1 MNNCHT
7 DMKICFLGAH
17 AAGKTT
23 FIAALNHMQ
32 RGGSYFDLAFSETDS
47 GRIIQAWVESL
58 KQGNPL
64 APTTATLSF
73 KGDLCFADGYKE
85 SVEFLDI
92 VGADFENGYKQ
103 KHIPTLEQI
112 RPFVHQCEHLFFF
125 VEPDDILSP
134 DSRALITFVDV
145 LSDYMN
151 KNGRKP
157 ASVTVVMTKAD
168 LYSGL
173 DEDNPKSV
181 KQFVSSRHADDVNG
195 LCQLVPSVRFVP
207 VSVKRE
213 GAFCLTNRDFDRLF
227 RPIRIAPV
235 ISGLRKMLRWGLC
248 LLALVAVLTI
258 SHEVWKSWTA
268 TTIVEGEVEANRII
282 GQMENADYPT
292 LIELRKK
299 VEDRYPEYLPRVRE
313 AFDKRAGKIRE
324 EAIARLKLAYV
335 RYMSDPCPSTL
346 DEYKKAYRD
355 CVYVKASIPPELVL
369 PERAMLLVHVNSI
382 LKRNHSPRETLSSF
396 IQDRCALVRGYLEA
410 KKRLGV
416 SECKDEEI
424 EKAMDLALYIS
435 SPNWYV
441 ISVNQLEGLPGADEY
456 CFTFST
462 SRWARQMTSKES
474 LNTGCFKG
482 RAFYKNTFR
491 PVKIQWNVDQ
501 PLSVALWED
510 GDCVAYEDRGTGDKQ
525 HLPLGYF
532 CRNYDSRMDIQDND
546 YSKIQVRFSTVR
558 GDGSEKPISTDDL
571 NDVYR
576 YILSDDEWKKLME

>member
-1 MNNCHT
+1 MN
-7 DMKICFLGAH
+7 ICFLGAH

-85 SVEFLDI
+85 SVKFLDI

-103 KHIPTLEQI
+103 KHIPTLDQI

-125 VEPDDILSP
+125 VDPKDILSP

-145 LSDYMN
+145 LRDYIN
-151 KNGRKP
+151 ETETKP
-157 ASVTVVMTKAD
+157 VSVTVVMTKAD

-173 DEDNPKSV
+173 DEDDPKAV

-213 GAFCLTNRDFDRLF
+213 GAFCLTTRDFDRLF

-235 ISGLRKMLRWGLC
+235 RKMVRWGLC
-248 LLALVAVLTI
+248 LLALVAVLFI
-258 SHEVWKSWTA
+258 SHKTWEEGTKVKIEEVQRDA
-268 TTIVEGEVEANRII
+268 GQII
-282 GQMENADYPT
+282 EQMKKADYPT
-292 LIELRKK
+292 LVELYKK
-299 VEDRYPEYLPRVRE
+299 FEDDSLKKFRPQAKEV
-313 AFDKRAGKIRE
+313 FGKRAGEIREQKIRILE
-324 EAIARLKLAYV
+324 HAYDNYK
-335 RYMSDPCPSTL
+335 RDPRPSTL
-346 DEYKKAYRD
+346 EEYEKAYRACCEVD
-355 CVYVKASIPPELVL
+355 AVIPPDLVL
-369 PERAMLLVHVNSI
+369 TARAMLRIQISSI
-382 LKRNHSPRETLSSF
+382 LDRQHDQLREPLSSF
-396 IQDRCALVRGYLEA
+396 MKNRAELVRAYLEKKKQSGISDGMDA
-410 KKRLGV
+410 K
-416 SECKDEEI
+416 I
-424 EKAMDLALYIS
+424 EKAVDLALYIS
-435 SPNWYV
+435 CPHQYT
-441 ISVNQLEGLPGADEY
+441 ISVNKLVGLPASDAY

-462 SRWARQMTSKES
+462 SKPASEMTTDES
-474 LNTGCFKG
+474 LKTGWSEGK
-482 RAFYKNTFR
+482 AFYDKAFS
-491 PVKIQWNVDQ
+491 PVKIQWYVDQ
-501 PLSVALWED
+501 PLSVALWGD
-510 GDCVAYEDRGTGDKQ
+510 GDRVAYVDRETGDEQ

-532 CRNYDSRMDIQDND
+532 CRNYDSRMVAQDND
-546 YSKIQVRFSTVR
+546 FREIKVQFSTVR
-558 GDGSEKPISTDDL
+558 GDGSKKPISTDDL

-576 YILSDDEWKKLME
+576 YILSDEEWKKKLTE

>member
-1 MNNCHT
+1 MN
-7 DMKICFLGAH
+7 ICFLGAH

-103 KHIPTLEQI
+103 KHIPTLDQI

-125 VEPDDILSP
+125 VEPKDILSS

-151 KNGRKP
+151 ENGRKP
-157 ASVTVVMTKAD
+157 VSVTVVMTKSD

-173 DEDNPKSV
+173 DEDNPDAV

-207 VSVKRE
+207 ISVRRE
-213 GAFCLTNRDFDRLF
+213 GTFCLTDRDFDRLF
-227 RPIRIAPV
+227 HPIRRAADIIV
-235 ISGLRKMLRWGLC
+235 WRRVLFWGLC
-248 LLALVAVLTI
+248 LLGLAAVLTI
-258 SHEVWKSWTA
+258 SYEAWKSWTT
-268 TTIVEGEVEANRII
+268 TTIEEGKVESNRII
-282 GQMENADYPT
+282 GLMENADYPT
-292 LIELRKK
+292 LTELLKK
-299 VEDRYPEYLPRVRE
+299 IEDRYPEYLPEARE
-313 AFDKRAGKIRE
+313 AFKKRVE
-324 EAIARLKLAYV
+324 EISEQAIAHLRLSYG

-346 DEYKKAYRD
+346 DEYKKAYSYCLD
-355 CVYVKASIPPELVL
+355 VNASIPPELVL
-369 PERAMLLVHVNSI
+369 PERAMLLVYVNSI
-382 LKRNHSPRETLSSF
+382 LKRKHSPRETLSSF
-396 IQDRCALVRGYLEA
+396 IQERCELVRDYLEA
-410 KKRLGV
+410 KKRFGV
-416 SECKDEEI
+416 PEGMDEEI
-424 EKAMDLALYIS
+424 EKAVDLALYIS
-435 SPNWYV
+435 SPNLYI
-441 ISVNQLEGLPGADEY
+441 ISVNKLEGLPGSDEY

-462 SRWARQMTSKES
+462 ARRANQMTSDEP
-474 LNTGCFKG
+474 LNTEWRKG
-482 RAFYKNTFR
+482 RVFYKNTFS
-491 PVKIQWNVDQ
+491 PVKIQWYVDQ
-501 PLSVALWED
+501 PLSVALWENGVFSD
-510 GDCVAYEDRGTGDKQ
+510 GCVAYENRETGDKQ

-532 CRNYDSRMDIQDND
+532 CRDRDSQMDTQDND
-546 YSKIQVRFSTVR
+546 YREITVRFSTVR
-558 GDGSEKPISTDDL
+558 GDESKKPISTDDL

>member
-1 MNNCHT
+1 MN
-7 DMKICFLGAH
+7 ICFLGAH

-85 SVEFLDI
+85 KSVEFLDI

-103 KHIPTLEQI
+103 KHIPTLDQI

-125 VEPDDILSP
+125 VEPKDILSS

-151 KNGRKP
+151 ENGRKP
-157 ASVTVVMTKAD
+157 VSATVVMTKSD

-173 DEDNPKSV
+173 DEDNPDAV

-235 ISGLRKMLRWGLC
+235 ISVLRKMLRWGLC
-248 LLALVAVLTI
+248 LLALVAVSTVAY
-258 SHEVWKSWTA
+258 EVYDRRA
-268 TTIVEGEVEANRII
+268 TEVDVEKGVEANKII
-282 GQMENADYPT
+282 ETMTTADYPT
-292 LIELRKK
+292 LIGLYKK
-299 VEDRYPEYLPRVRE
+299 VEDRYPGYLPQARE
-313 AFDKRAGKIRE
+313 ARDKRAGKIRE
-324 EAIARLKLAYV
+324 EAIAHLKLSYG
-335 RYMSDPCPSTL
+335 RYMSDLCPSTL
-346 DEYKKAYRD
+346 DEYKKAYEYCLD
-355 CVYVKASIPPELVL
+355 VKASIPPELVL

-396 IQDRCALVRGYLEA
+396 IQGRCALVRNYLEE
-410 KKRLGV
+410 KKRFGV
-416 SECKDEEI
+416 SECNDVEI

-435 SPNWYV
+435 SPNLYI
-441 ISVNQLEGLPGADEY
+441 ISVNKLEGLPGSDEY

-462 SRWARQMTSKES
+462 ARWASQMTSNEP
-474 LNTGCFKG
+474 LNTGRRKG
-482 RAFYKNTFR
+482 RVFYKNTFH

-510 GDCVAYEDRGTGDKQ
+510 GDCVAYENRGTGDKQ

-546 YSKIQVRFSTVR
+546 YSGIKVRFSTVR
-558 GDGSEKPISTDDL
+558 GDGSKKPISTDDL

-576 YILSDDEWKKLME
+576 YILSDEEWKMKLTE

>member
-1 MNNCHT
+1 MN
-7 DMKICFLGAH
+7 ICFLGAP

-125 VEPDDILSP
+125 VEPEDILSP

-151 KNGRKP
+151 ENGRKP

-173 DEDNPKSV
+173 DEDDPKAV

-195 LCQLVPSVRFVP
+195 LCQFVPSVRFVP

-213 GAFCLTNRDFDRLF
+213 GAFCLTNRDFDRIF
-227 RPIRIAPV
+227 RPIRIAPF
-235 ISGLRKMLRWGLC
+235 ISGLRKMLLWGLC
-248 LLALVAVLTI
+248 LLALVAVLTVAY
-258 SHEVWKSWTA
+258 EVYDRRA
-268 TTIVEGEVEANRII
+268 TEVGVEKGVEANKII
-282 GQMENADYPT
+282 ETMTTADYPT
-292 LIELRKK
+292 LKGFYKK
-299 VEDRYPEYLPRVRE
+299 VEDKYPGYLPQARE
-313 AFDKRAGKIRE
+313 AFNRRAGEIRV

-346 DEYKKAYRD
+346 DEYKKGYRYCLD
-355 CVYVKASIPPELVL
+355 VNASIPPELVL
-369 PERAMLLVHVNSI
+369 PERAMLFVYVNSI

-410 KKRLGV
+410 KKRFGV
-416 SECKDEEI
+416 SECKDVEI

-435 SPNWYV
+435 SPNSYI
-441 ISVNQLEGLPGADEY
+441 ISVNKLVGLPGVDEY

-462 SRWARQMTSKES
+462 ARRASQMTSNES

-482 RAFYKNTFR
+482 RAFYKNTFH

-510 GDCVAYEDRGTGDKQ
+510 GDCVAYEDRETGDKQ

>member
-1 MNNCHT
+1 MN
-7 DMKICFLGAH
+7 ICFLGAH

-103 KHIPTLEQI
+103 KHIPTLDQI

-125 VEPDDILSP
+125 VEPEDILSS

-151 KNGRKP
+151 ENGRKP

-173 DEDNPKSV
+173 DEDNPKAV

-213 GAFCLTNRDFDRLF
+213 GTFCLINRDFDRLF

-248 LLALVAVLTI
+248 LSALAAVSAI
-258 SHEVWKSWTA
+258 AYEVWKSWNDE
-268 TTIVEGEVEANRII
+268 TIVVEEHEANKLIEEMK
-282 GQMENADYPT
+282 GADYPK
-292 LIELRKK
+292 LIELYKK
-299 VEDRYPEYLPRVRE
+299 VEDRYSESLPKAKETFNR
-313 AFDKRAGKIRE
+313 RAGELRGQ
-324 EAIARLKLAYV
+324 AIDRLKLSYE
-335 RYMSDPCPSTL
+335 RYMNDPSPSTL
-346 DEYKKAYRD
+346 DEYRKDYNHSMD
-355 CVYVKASIPPELVL
+355 VNASIPPELVL
-369 PERAMLLVHVNSI
+369 PARAMLRVYVKSI
-382 LKRNHSPRETLSSF
+382 LKRNHSPREPLGSF
-396 IQDRCALVRGYLEA
+396 IQDRCALVRDYLEA
-410 KKRLGV
+410 KKRFGV
-416 SECKDEEI
+416 PEGMDEEI

-435 SPNWYV
+435 SPNWYI
-441 ISVNQLEGLPGADEY
+441 ISVNKLEGLPTSDHY

-462 SRWARQMTSKES
+462 ARRASQMTSNES
-474 LNTGCFKG
+474 LNTGWRKDHVFC
-482 RAFYKNTFR
+482 KNSFP
-491 PVKIQWNVDQ
+491 PVKIQWYVDQ
-501 PLSVALWED
+501 PLSVALWEEGVFSD
-510 GDCVAYEDRGTGDKQ
+510 DCVAYENRETGDKR

-532 CRNYDSRMDIQDND
+532 CRDCDSRMDIQDND

-558 GDGSEKPISTDDL
+558 GDGSNKPISTDDL

-576 YILSDDEWKKLME
+576 YILSNKEWEQKLK

>member
-1 MNNCHT
+1 MN
-7 DMKICFLGAH
+7 ICFLGAH

-32 RGGSYFDLAFSETDS
+32 RGGSYFDLAFSESDS

-58 KQGNPL
+58 KQDNPL

-151 KNGRKP
+151 ENGRKP

-173 DEDNPKSV
+173 DEDNPKAV

-235 ISGLRKMLRWGLC
+235 ISGLRKMLYWGSC
-248 LLALVAVLTI
+248 LLALVAVLFI
-258 SHEVWKSWTA
+258 SHKTWEEGTKVKIEEVQRDA
-268 TTIVEGEVEANRII
+268 EQII
-282 GQMENADYPT
+282 EQMEKADYPT
-292 LIELRKK
+292 LVELYKK
-299 VEDRYPEYLPRVRE
+299 FEDDSLKKFRPQAKDV
-313 AFDKRAGKIRE
+313 FGKRAGEIREQKIRILE
-324 EAIARLKLAYV
+324 HAYNN
-335 RYMSDPCPSTL
+335 YMGDPRPSTL
-346 DEYKKAYRD
+346 EEYEKAHRA
-355 CVYVKASIPPELVL
+355 CREVEAVIPPDFELTA
-369 PERAMLLVHVNSI
+369 RAKLRIQVSSI
-382 LKRNHSPRETLSSF
+382 LDRQHDQLREPLSSF
-396 IQDRCALVRGYLEA
+396 MKNRAELVCAYLE
-410 KKRLGV
+410 KKKQSGI
-416 SECKDEEI
+416 SDGMDAEI

-435 SPNWYV
+435 SPHQYT
-441 ISVNQLEGLPGADEY
+441 ISVNKLVGLPTSDDY

-462 SRWARQMTSKES
+462 SKRASEMTSDEC
-474 LNTGCFKG
+474 LTTGCREG
-482 RAFYKNTFR
+482 QAFHKNTFS
-491 PVKIQWNVDQ
+491 PVKIQWYVDQ
-501 PLSVALWED
+501 PLSVALWGD
-510 GDCVAYEDRGTGDKQ
+510 GNRVAYVDRETGDEQ

-532 CRNYDSRMDIQDND
+532 CRNYDSRMVAQDND
-546 YSKIQVRFSTVR
+546 YRGIKVQFSTAR
-558 GDGSEKPISTDDL
+558 GDGSEKPISTDEL

-576 YILSDDEWKKLME
+576 YILSDDEWKKKLTE